1 MTKEELVAAL
11 QFQIEDLRETV
22 LQAEA
27 VRSFVDQNLLSEA
40 QAVED
45 QLTLL
50 NQIIYKSTAID
61 DLINDF
67 LKSPQLDN
75 DLADAAKQILSAA
88 QEQIAKF

>member
-1 MTKEELVAAL
+1 MTKEELVSAL
-11 QFQIEDLRETV
+11 QFQIADLKETV

-45 QLTLL
+45 QLALL
-50 NQIIYKSTAID
+50 NQIIYKSAAID

-67 LKSPQLDN
+67 LKSSQLDN